1 MNRMLALLATY
12 KLEDVYNMDE
22 TCLYFCV
29 QLAKTLAQGKV
40 KDMKIQ
46 KD

>member
-1 MNRMLALLATY
+1 ML
-12 KLEDVYNMDE
+12 V
-22 TCLYFCV
+22 FCV

-46 KD
+46 KDQFTLAFAVNSTCTYKPKL